1 MRLRSAGLPLLV
13 ILGLLAAPLTAEAQP
28 AEKVWR
34 IGFAAPMSQA
44 SGLYLLKG
52 FRGGLR
58 DLGYV
63 EGESIRIEDRW
74 ANGNLDRFPEL
85 LAELVAL
92 RVDVIVVASVYGAR
106 AAKSEAT
113 SMPVVFTLVPDPI
126 GAGLVTNIA
135 KPGGHLTG
143 IAAGLGAE
151 ISAKWVDLVR
161 EALPTVSRLGI
172 LANPANPIYGTA
184 LAAMSVAAQARG
196 LTLRVFDARDANKL
210 TRALATISKEHL
222 GALIIAA
229 DVLFRNQRDRIVG
242 FAAGQRIPTVF
253 YAREFAEAGGLM
265 TYGPNQPDMFW
276 QAASYVDRILKGPK
290 PGDLPIGLPTKFKL
304 VMNLKTAKAL
314 RLTISQSLLRR
325 RADETIQ

>member
-1 MRLRSAGLPLLV
+1 MNRRSFVGTLGLV
-13 ILGLLAAPLTAEAQP
+13 GLLAAPLAAEAQR
-28 AEKVWR
+28 AGKLWR

-44 SGLYLLKG
+44 SGLYLLEG

-63 EGESIRIEDRW
+63 ESESIRIEDRW
-74 ANGNLDRFPEL
+74 ADGNLDRFPEL

-92 RVDVIVVASVYGAR
+92 RVDVMVVASVYGAR

-113 SMPVVFTLVPDPI
+113 SMPVVSTLVPDPI
-126 GAGLVTNIA
+126 GAGLVTNLA

-172 LANPANPIYGTA
+172 LANPANPIYGA
-184 LAAMSVAAQARG
+184 SLAAMSVAAQARG
-196 LTLRVFDARDANKL
+196 LTLRMFDARDANEL
-210 TRALATISKEHL
+210 SRALATISKERL

-229 DVLFRNQRDRIVG
+229 DVLFRNQRECAGLTDDDLRVEVPSDQRRSGQVG
-242 FAAGQRIPTVF
+242 TESCGPGGDVRF
-253 YAREFAEAGGLM
+253 EA
-265 TYGPNQPDMFW
+265 
-276 QAASYVDRILKGPK
+276 
-290 PGDLPIGLPTKFKL
+290 
-304 VMNLKTAKAL
+304 
-314 RLTISQSLLRR
+314 
-325 RADETIQ
+325 

>member
-1 MRLRSAGLPLLV
+1 VHRRTFLGTVAGS
-13 ILGLLAAPLTAEAQP
+13 LLAAPLTAGAQP
-28 AEKVWR
+28 AGKVWR

-44 SGLYLLKG
+44 SGLYLLEG

-63 EGESIRIEDRW
+63 ESESIRIEDRW
-74 ANGNLDRFPEL
+74 ADGNLDRFPEL
-85 LAELVAL
+85 LAGLVAL

-126 GAGLVTNIA
+126 GAGLVTNLA

-172 LANPANPIYGTA
+172 LANPANPIYGTS

-196 LTLRVFDARDANKL
+196 LTLRVFEARDANEL
-210 TRALATISKEHL
+210 TRAFATISKEHL

-229 DVLFRNQRDRIVG
+229 DVLFRNQRDRIVD

-265 TYGPNQPDMFW
+265 TYGPNGPDMFR
-276 QAASYVDRILKGPK
+276 QAASYVDRILKGAK
-290 PGDLPIGLPTKFKL
+290 PGDLPIEQPAKFEF
-304 VMNLKTAKAL
+304 VINLKTAKAL
-314 RLTISQSLLRR
+314 GLTIPPSLLA
-325 RADETIQ
+325 RADEVIE